1 MQIPKTPKSAGC
13 EVGPLRMVCR
23 NTPHGGRHAEDMLN
37 LKDKTAIVTGAAGGI
52 GAATAALFA
61 HRGANVLMVDRDAK
75 ALTAAAAATESGK
88 VATFVADVSD
98 AAQTQAYVDKAK
110 ERFGGID
117 ILFANAGIEGRV
129 APLTDTEEA
138 DFDRVIGV
146 NVRGVW
152 LAIKTVAPH
161 LPRPGGSIIATSS
174 VAGLAG
180 FAGLGPY
187 VASKHAVV
195 GLVKT
200 AAVELGPEGI
210 RVNCIHPGPIENRM
224 MRSIEKQAAP
234 DAPDSV
240 KAGFT
245 SITPLGRYGTNE
257 EIANLALF
265 LASDASAYC
274 TGASFVADGGLLAS

>member
-1 MQIPKTPKSAGC
+1 MF
-13 EVGPLRMVCR
+13 
-23 NTPHGGRHAEDMLN
+23 N
-37 LKDKTAIVTGAAGGI
+37 LQGKIAIVTGAAGGI
-52 GAATAALFA
+52 GAATATIFA
-61 HRGANVLMVDRDAK
+61 RRGANVLMVDLDAEG
-75 ALTAAAAATESGK
+75 LTAAAKATESDK

-98 AAQTQAYVDKAK
+98 AEQTQAYVDEAQA
-110 ERFGGID
+110 RFGGIH
-117 ILFANAGIEGRV
+117 ILFANAGVEGRV
-129 APLTDTEEA
+129 SPLIDTQVA
-138 DFDRVIGV
+138 DFDRVMRI
-146 NVRGVW
+146 NVRGVF

-180 FAGLGPY
+180 FSGLGPY

-200 AAVELGPEGI
+200 AAVELGAEGI

-224 MRSIEKQAAP
+224 MRSIELQAAP
-234 DAPDSV
+234 DEPDSV
-240 KAGFT
+240 KEGFT

-265 LASDASAYC
+265 LASDSSAYC
-274 TGASFVADGGLLAS
+274 TGASFVADGGLLAT